1 MGRKVEIN
9 YSKVKEISDL
19 GLSIKE
25 TLERLHEC
33 NINISRMQY
42 YRWKQNNVTSSNN
55 VTSNTSNANTKLQ
68 KKCDYVTKNNVTSKH
83 SSNTKDNVT
92 SSKKENCVTI
102 NNVTSK
108 GRYEVVGLGLE
119 NRTELRG
126 KRFDTVEEITSI
138 GIDEIFI
145 YDYELGRCLSREYA
159 EKTKPFLPTSW
170 R

>member
-55 VTSNTSNANTKLQ
+55 VTSNSNTKLS
-68 KKCDYVTKNNVTSKH
+68 KKCDYVTSKH
-83 SSNTKDNVT
+83 SSITKDNVT
-92 SSKKENCVTI
+92 SSKKCDYVTK

-119 NRTELRG
+119 NRTELKG
-126 KRFDTVEEITSI
+126 KRFDTVDEITSI
-138 GIDEIFI
+138 GVEEIFI
-145 YDYELGRCLSREYA
+145 YDYELGRCLSREYVT
-159 EKTKPFLPTSW
+159 KTKPFIPSIW

>member
-9 YSKVKEISDL
+9 YSKVKEISDI

-42 YRWKQNNVTSSNN
+42 YRWKQNNVTS
-55 VTSNTSNANTKLQ
+55 NTSTKL
-68 KKCDYVTKNNVTSKH
+68 
-83 SSNTKDNVT
+83 
-92 SSKKENCVTI
+92 SKKENYVTK

-119 NRTELRG
+119 KRTELKG
-126 KRFDTVEEITSI
+126 KRFDTVDEITSI
-138 GIDEIFI
+138 GVEEIFI
-145 YDYELGRCLSREYA
+145 YDYELGRCLSKEYVT
-159 EKTKPFLPTSW
+159 KTKPFIPFAW

>member
-42 YRWKQNNVTSSNN
+42 YRWKQNNVTS
-55 VTSNTSNANTKLQ
+55 NTSTKL
-68 KKCDYVTKNNVTSKH
+68 
-83 SSNTKDNVT
+83 
-92 SSKKENCVTI
+92 SKKENYVTK

-119 NRTELRG
+119 NRTELKG
-126 KRFDTVEEITSI
+126 KRFDTVEELTSI
-138 GIDEIFI
+138 GVEEIFI
-145 YDYELGRCLSREYA
+145 YDYDKGKCLSREYVT
-159 EKTKPFLPTSW
+159 KTKPFIPSTW

>member
-19 GLSIKE
+19 GLNIKE

-42 YRWKQNNVTSSNN
+42 YRWKQNNVTS
-55 VTSNTSNANTKLQ
+55 NTNTKL
-68 KKCDYVTKNNVTSKH
+68 
-83 SSNTKDNVT
+83 
-92 SSKKENCVTI
+92 SKKENYVTK

-108 GRYEVVGLGLE
+108 GRYEVVGFGLE
-119 NRTELRG
+119 KITELKG
-126 KRFDTVEEITSI
+126 KRFDTVEELTSI
-138 GIDEIFI
+138 GVEEIFI
-145 YDYELGRCLSREYA
+145 YDYELGKCLSKEYVA
-159 EKTKPFLPTSW
+159 KTKPFIPSTW

>member
-19 GLSIKE
+19 GFSIKE

-55 VTSNTSNANTKLQ
+55 VTSNTSNANTKLP
-68 KKCDYVTKNNVTSKH
+68 KKCDYVTK
-83 SSNTKDNVT
+83 
-92 SSKKENCVTI
+92 

-119 NRTELRG
+119 NRTELKG
-126 KRFDTVEEITSI
+126 KRFDNVDEITSI

-145 YDYELGRCLSREYA
+145 YDCELGRCLSREYV
-159 EKTKPFLPTSW
+159 EKAKPFIPSEW

>member
-42 YRWKQNNVTSSNN
+42 YRWKQNNLTSSNN
-55 VTSNTSNANTKLQ
+55 VTSNTSTKLS
-68 KKCDYVTKNNVTSKH
+68 KKENYVTKNNVTSKH
-83 SSNTKDNVT
+83 SSNTKYNVT
-92 SSKKENCVTI
+92 SSKKDDYVTK

-119 NRTELRG
+119 NRTELKG
-126 KRFDTVEEITSI
+126 KRFDTVDEITSI

-145 YDYELGRCLSREYA
+145 YDYELGRCLSMEYVK
-159 EKTKPFLPTSW
+159 KTKPFLPFTL

>member
-55 VTSNTSNANTKLQ
+55 VTSNTNTKLS
-68 KKCDYVTKNNVTSKH
+68 KKENYVTKNNVTSKH
-83 SSNTKDNVT
+83 SSNTKYNVT
-92 SSKKENCVTI
+92 SSNKDDYVTK

-119 NRTELRG
+119 NRTELKG
-126 KRFDTVEEITSI
+126 KRFDTVDEITSI
-138 GIDEIFI
+138 GVEEIFI
-145 YDYELGRCLSREYA
+145 YDYELGRCLSKEYVT
-159 EKTKPFLPTSW
+159 KTKPFIPYEW

>member
-42 YRWKQNNVTSSNN
+42 YRWQKNN
-55 VTSNTSNANTKLQ
+55 VTSNTSNDNTKLS
-68 KKCDYVTKNNVTSKH
+68 KKCDYVTK
-83 SSNTKDNVT
+83 
-92 SSKKENCVTI
+92 

-119 NRTELRG
+119 NRTELKF
-126 KRFDTVEEITSI
+126 KRFDTVEEITSM
-138 GIDEIFI
+138 GVDEIFI
-145 YDYELGRCLSREYA
+145 YDYELGRCLSKEYVKKA
-159 EKTKPFLPTSW
+159 KQFIPSMW

>member
-9 YSKVKEISDL
+9 YSKVKEISEL

-55 VTSNTSNANTKLQ
+55 VTSNTSNNNTKLLN
-68 KKCDYVTKNNVTSKH
+68 KCVYVTKNNVTSKH

-108 GRYEVVGLGLE
+108 GRFEVVGLGLE
-119 NRTELRG
+119 NRTELKG
-126 KRFDTVEEITSI
+126 KRFDTVDEITSM
-138 GIDEIFI
+138 GVDEIFI
-145 YDYELGRCLSREYA
+145 YDYNKGRCLSREYV
-159 EKTKPFLPTSW
+159 EKAKPFIPSTW

>member
-55 VTSNTSNANTKLQ
+55 VTSNYNTKLS
-68 KKCDYVTKNNVTSKH
+68 KKCDYVTSKH
-83 SSNTKDNVT
+83 SSITKDNVT
-92 SSKKENCVTI
+92 SSNKENYVTK

-119 NRTELRG
+119 NRTELKE
-126 KRFDTVEEITSI
+126 KRFDTVDEITSI

-145 YDYELGRCLSREYA
+145 YDYELGRCLSKEYV
-159 EKTKPFLPTSW
+159 EKAKPFIPSEW

>member
-55 VTSNTSNANTKLQ
+55 VTSKHSSITKDNVTSS
-68 KKCDYVTKNNVTSKH
+68 KKCDYVTKNNVTSK
-83 SSNTKDNVT
+83 
-92 SSKKENCVTI
+92 C
-102 NNVTSK
+102 
-108 GRYEVVGLGLE
+108 RYEVVGLGLE
-119 NRTELRG
+119 NRTELKG
-126 KRFDTVEEITSI
+126 KRFDTLDEITSM

-145 YDYELGRCLSREYA
+145 YDYELGRCLSKEYV
-159 EKTKPFLPTSW
+159 EKTKPFITSMW

>member
-9 YSKVKEISDL
+9 YSKVKEISEL

-55 VTSNTSNANTKLQ
+55 VTSNTNTKLS
-68 KKCDYVTKNNVTSKH
+68 KKENYVTKNNVTSKH
-83 SSNTKDNVT
+83 SSNTKYNVT
-92 SSKKENCVTI
+92 SSN

-119 NRTELRG
+119 NRTELKG
-126 KRFDTVEEITSI
+126 KRFDTVDEITSI
-138 GIDEIFI
+138 GVEEIFI
-145 YDYELGRCLSREYA
+145 YDYELGRCLSREYVT
-159 EKTKPFLPTSW
+159 KTKPFLPFAW

>member
-55 VTSNTSNANTKLQ
+55 VTSNTSTKLS
-68 KKCDYVTKNNVTSKH
+68 KKENYVTKNNVTSKH
-83 SSNTKDNVT
+83 SSNTKYNVT
-92 SSKKENCVTI
+92 SSKKDDYVTK

-108 GRYEVVGLGLE
+108 CRYEVVGLGLE
-119 NRTELRG
+119 NRTELKG
-126 KRFDTVEEITSI
+126 KRFDTVDEITSM
-138 GIDEIFI
+138 GVEEIFI
-145 YDYELGRCLSREYA
+145 YDYELGRCLSREYVT
-159 EKTKPFLPTSW
+159 KTKPFIPSTW

>member
-55 VTSNTSNANTKLQ
+55 VTSNTSTKL
-68 KKCDYVTKNNVTSKH
+68 
-83 SSNTKDNVT
+83 
-92 SSKKENCVTI
+92 SKKENYVTK

-119 NRTELRG
+119 NRTELKG
-126 KRFDTVEEITSI
+126 KRFATVEEITSI
-138 GIDEIFI
+138 GIEEIFI
-145 YDYELGRCLSREYA
+145 YDYELGRCLSKEYVT
-159 EKTKPFLPTSW
+159 KTKPFIPSTW

>member
-25 TLERLHEC
+25 TLERLHQC

-42 YRWKQNNVTSSNN
+42 YRWQKNNVTSS
-55 VTSNTSNANTKLQ
+55 
-68 KKCDYVTKNNVTSKH
+68 KKDDYVTKNNVTSKH
-83 SSNTKDNVT
+83 SSNIKDNVT
-92 SSKKENCVTI
+92 SSKKDDYVTL
-102 NNVTSK
+102 K
-108 GRYEVVGLGLE
+108 GRYEVVGLGFD
-119 NRTELRG
+119 NRTELKG
-126 KRFDTVEEITSI
+126 KLFATVDEITSI

-145 YDYELGRCLSREYA
+145 YDYELGRCLSREYV
-159 EKTKPFLPTSW
+159 EKAKPFIPSTW